1 MRVIIFFILALSSI
15 AWGQQRFYKLYSG
28 SGFDK
33 GEDILVLPDS
43 SFIVGGSSGS
53 WEQSAQGYLLK
64 LDQQGTYQWS
74 QSYGAQET
82 EEVKRIF
89 HRPGLGF
96 YLAGMSNSWSTG
108 SFDPMLIYTDLAG
121 NQQWIKTYESPSWER
136 IHDGAQTV
144 DTGMVLVG
152 ERQAV
157 IGGSADIFLLR
168 LDKNGDTLWTKTFG
182 TTGDDRAFAIQR
194 LTDTSYVIAGEWY
207 VADSLLQKA
216 FVALVHDNGTL
227 LWQTNFGHYSGAY
240 QVSDLTLTPNGI
252 MFAGFHM
259 PNTFNFDN
267 FSGRIGQDGILIQEN
282 TQLDN
287 SGIITNNRVRQ
298 AQYLDQQQNC
308 IFGFQTINSSTFQD
322 TFDLIFSYVDPYFGY
337 WIPNLAGTV
346 ILNEGLDQINQI
358 RATADGGY
366 IAVGSNSNIV
376 DNQNALNGGSNI
388 FVLKIDL
395 NGGGEI
401 QTDTVFTLNQ
411 LVGVGTV
418 DQEEIRFGVHPN
430 PSTDV
435 CHVTAT
441 SKEPMLVRL
450 FDQQG
455 SCLESFIL
463 QETHELDLRNY
474 AAGIYFLETNGAYLK
489 LLKQ

>member
-1 MRVIIFFILALSSI
+1 MRSIIIFFFFLSFAAL
-15 AWGQQRFYKLYSG
+15 GQQRFYKLYSG
-28 SGFDK
+28 TSFDK

-43 SFIVGGSSGS
+43 SFVVAGSSGS
-53 WEQSAQGYLLK
+53 WEQNAQGYLLK
-64 LDQQGTYQWS
+64 LDQQGNYQWS
-74 QSYGAQET
+74 QAYGAQET
-82 EEVKRIF
+82 EEVKRVF
-89 HRPGLGF
+89 QRPGYGY

-108 SFDPMLIYTDLAG
+108 SYDPMLIYTDLAG
-121 NQQWIKTYESPSWER
+121 NQQWIKTFESTSWER

-157 IGGSADIFLLR
+157 FGGSADVFIMR

-182 TTGDDRAFAIQR
+182 TNGDDRAFAIQR
-194 LTDTSYVIAGEWY
+194 LTDTTYVIGGEWY
-207 VADSLLQKA
+207 LADSTIQKA
-216 FVALVHDNGTL
+216 FVALIHDNGTL
-227 LWQTNFGHYSGAY
+227 LWQTHLGYYSGAY

-259 PNTFNFDN
+259 PNAFNFDN
-267 FSGRIGQDGILIQEN
+267 FTGRIAADGTLIQEN
-282 TQLDN
+282 TQLDDP
-287 SGIITNNRVRQ
+287 GIINNNRVRQ
-298 AQYLDQQQNC
+298 AQYLDQQQHC
-308 IFGFQTINSSTFQD
+308 IFGFQTINSTTFQD
-322 TFDLIFSYVDPYFGY
+322 TFDLIICYVDPYYGF
-337 WIPNLAGTV
+337 WIPNLAYTV
-346 ILNEGLDQINQI
+346 IVNEGLDEINQI

-366 IAVGSNSNIV
+366 VAVGTNSNVV

-411 LVGVGTV
+411 LVAVSAI
-418 DQEEIRFGVHPN
+418 DQEEISFGVHPN

-441 SKEPMLVRL
+441 SKEPQLVRL

-463 QETHELDLRNY
+463 QESKELNLRDY
-474 AAGIYFLETNGAYLK
+474 AAGIYFLELDGTYLK
-489 LLKQ
+489 LMKQ